1 MNKFDFDCSQFIAVR
16 TLNQINRLEHSPVEG
31 LYLKRL
37 VDVSKLDYLKQ
48 VVEVPQNFQVW
59 EIVDDEFQ
67 GEFEEWEDVNSAPPK
82 LESLM
87 GLIDEIA
94 GSSHEDFACVLVQSA
109 TLAVERIWRCHCL
122 KSEFRRKLFAKSLFS
137 IEEDSSA
144 EVSVFWINSS
154 GK

>member
-1 MNKFDFDCSQFIAVR
+1 MNEFDFDCSQFIAVR
-16 TLNQINRLEHSPVEG
+16 TLDQINRLEHSLVEG
-31 LYLKRL
+31 LHLIPL

-48 VVEVPQNFQVW
+48 IVKVPQNFQIW

-67 GEFEEWEDVNSAPPK
+67 GEFEEWEDVDSAPPK

-94 GSSHEDFACVLVQSA
+94 GSHEDFVCVLVQSA
-109 TLAVERIWRCHCL
+109 TLAVGRIWHCHCL
-122 KSEFRRKLFAKSLFS
+122 DSKFRCKLFAKSLFS
-137 IEEDSSA
+137 IEEGSSA